1 MPEYFSDDPPPFP
14 NPFEEWLMRLARE
27 AEEQRQKGEKKQEL
41 ADALIRQILK
51 QESEAAQSPAPRRSV
66 YTVENLPKIFAPEKW
81 VCKIEK
87 MQRRW
92 QKVPE
97 DLQQSFDF
105 VSALIEARR
114 LTLEARAPRI
124 ILKRRPPPPKP
135 G

>member
-1 MPEYFSDDPPPFP
+1 MPEDFFDDHPFFS
-14 NPFEEWLMRLARE
+14 NSFEELLMRLATE
-27 AEEQRQKGEKKQEL
+27 AAEDHQKEARKQEV
-41 ADALIRQILK
+41 AAALIERIFNQK
-51 QESEAAQSPAPRRSV
+51 SEAAQSPAPRRSV

-97 DLQQSFDF
+97 DLQQGFDF
-105 VSALIEARR
+105 ASALIEARR

-124 ILKRRPPPPKP
+124 ILKRRPSPPKP